1 MRSNWNRWSEARY
14 SLEVWRGALKK
25 IEGHQGMG
33 VVSYFTFLRWL
44 FLLNFFIFLLIFWV
58 ITFFQVAFKATTVYD
73 TDLIG
78 SDSKFNTTIAETC
91 SASYTT
97 NISSD
102 ALTLILDFFQGT
114 GWMED
119 TAMFNGFYT
128 DKKLELAASNYN
140 MPLAYFLVTVA
151 VMLISLVVM
160 VHNTLFNVKNT
171 VMPKENAYKVNDCNA
186 KNTVMP
192 EENTSKVNDCNAN
205 NTVMPKENASKVN
218 ERNEA
223 RSVYSHLEFVNAVF
237 AGVDFNIAQSES
249 MKFKQKSIRLGLVS
263 ELQEQR
269 HKKEKKNRTS
279 EEKYNVY
286 TARFFVNFIIILMLG
301 GAGVAIYYAEEYSAD
316 FTTQSDVAT
325 NNHSL
330 VILLVQFLPSI
341 VIGVLNGAYPVI
353 FGHLGKLE
361 GCRPATA
368 IRFQLIRMVFL
379 RLASIVMIVA
389 SLYVQITCSSDLNSC
404 RVGDG
409 NPCAAIQCW
418 ETYVGS
424 AFYKLIVFDFII
436 NVAVT
441 LGVDGLRKLISSKCQ
456 CSLVKTI
463 AQSEFNLPSNILD
476 LVYSQTLLWI
486 GIYFAPLISA
496 VSVVCYFTIFY
507 VKYLSAMY
515 LTVPPEKPYP
525 ASKSNSFFT
534 IILMVAFFMICVP
547 VGYVLSNLE
556 PSPMC
561 GPFRVYSAPADIIRV
576 QIDNAS
582 FWFSVI
588 WRVGTSSAFVATL
601 IILLILLVY
610 YCTALKS
617 AHKDMM
623 KDQLKLEG
631 MDKKYLFARINEL
644 GGTPTESVAAER
656 SSGDSISIQSETEV

>member
-1 MRSNWNRWSEARY
+1 MSWNEAMY
-14 SLEVWRGALKK
+14 SFDVWRGALKK
-25 IEGHQGMG
+25 IEGHQGMS

-97 NISSD
+97 NVSSD

-160 VHNTLFNVKNT
+160 VHNTLSNLKNT
-171 VMPKENAYKVNDCNA
+171 VMPKEN
-186 KNTVMP
+186 
-192 EENTSKVNDCNAN
+192 TSKVNVCN
-205 NTVMPKENASKVN
+205 V
-218 ERNEA
+218 
-223 RSVYSHLEFVNAVF
+223 VF
-237 AGVDFNIAQSES
+237 AGLDFNIAQLES
-249 MKFKQKSIRLGLVS
+249 MVLKLKSIHLGLVS

-279 EEKYNVY
+279 EEKYKVY
-286 TARFFVNFIIILMLG
+286 TARFFVNFNIILMLG
-301 GAGVAIYYAEEYSAD
+301 GAGVAIYYAQEFSAD
-316 FTTQSDVAT
+316 FTTQPDVAT
-325 NNHSL
+325 NYHSL

-353 FGHLGKLE
+353 FGLLGKLE
-361 GCRPATA
+361 GYCPATA
-368 IRFQLIRMVFL
+368 ICFQLIRMVFL
-379 RLASIVMIVA
+379 RLASLVMIVV
-389 SLYVQITCSSDLNSC
+389 SLYVQITCSRDLNSC

-441 LGVDGLRKLISSKCQ
+441 LGVEGLRKLISSKCQ

-463 AQSEFNLPSNILD
+463 AQSEFDLPSNILD

-496 VSVVCYFTIFY
+496 VSVVCYFMIFY

-515 LTVPPEKPYP
+515 LTVPPEKPYQ

-534 IILMVAFFMICVP
+534 IILMVAFFVICVP

-588 WRVGTSSAFVATL
+588 WRVVTSSAFVATL

-623 KDQLKLEG
+623 NDQLKLEG
-631 MDKKYLFARINEL
+631 MDKKYLFSRINEL

-656 SSGDSISIQSETEV
+656 SSGASISIQSETVAAVGT